1 MKKTPISVKQFISIN
16 KQKDKFYINKWV
28 EKVNEYLK
36 QTAECCVIEDGTKFV
51 MHNIPEEIIDNIA
64 KIFRKEGWDIEI
76 ICACN
81 LQFCINKKLKE

>member
-1 MKKTPISVKQFISIN
+1 
-16 KQKDKFYINKWV
+16 
-28 EKVNEYLK
+28 
-36 QTAECCVIEDGTKFV
+36 